1 VESSSCIAILLLV
14 APPLDIP
21 AKMPSRKKAKGKA
34 RKAAKEAAED
44 KDESQVIAANQRPLG
59 LLDVMQHDLFEVLQ
73 RMRNDAVIPQNCRH
87 GLINLSPGEQKI
99 FEEFINSF
107 IDEYTSGDDSV
118 GGSLLSATAATKE
131 KHAEVYSSKLESVVS
146 ILLCSGTKCILNGD
160 NHTASLYAILISY
173 FEQWKTVKVRK
184 TKATFS
190 WTNAFELNDAD
201 DHTLVQYFRK
211 RIPCACLQEKYTE
224 VKSIKKMGWC
234 YNTKCSLPGRKVQ
247 RSKMLYCTRC
257 CDANYC
263 SIECQKAD
271 WKRHRSDCDRAVE
284 TKAKQS

>member
-1 VESSSCIAILLLV
+1 
-14 APPLDIP
+14 
-21 AKMPSRKKAKGKA
+21 MPSRKKAKGKA
-34 RKAAKEAAED
+34 LALKAAKEAAED

-73 RMRNDAVIPQNCRH
+73 RMRNDAETTAWGVRYFQLPQRRKKNM
-87 GLINLSPGEQKI
+87 L
-99 FEEFINSF
+99 
-107 IDEYTSGDDSV
+107 
-118 GGSLLSATAATKE
+118 
-131 KHAEVYSSKLESVVS
+131 
-146 ILLCSGTKCILNGD
+146 SGTKCILNGD